1 MTLTVLV
8 PIFALLA
15 VGFAAARTGL
25 LTAEGNGGLLKLVA
39 CFAIPALLFRSLAQG
54 GQTPGG
60 GEIAIVYLLG
70 CAGLL
75 VIALMYGRAVLG
87 LSFAECVVFGM
98 GVIYSNSS
106 LIGVPIAQ
114 ALLGNQGVA
123 LLSEI
128 IAIHTLVLIP
138 VATLLLAFGDG
149 AGAGRGSNALIAA
162 ISNPMTLALAAGL
175 IWRQTGLVV
184 PEVID
189 HIVGSLAAAAPAL
202 SLIALG
208 ATVARVPLPT
218 TFAAPVASVVLKL
231 VAHPLLIWAIA
242 HAMGLPREET
252 LIATMT
258 AALPPGINVYVM
270 AAHFGRHAEDAAR
283 SFALATT
290 LSVVSISIVIQVFT
304 WN

>member
-15 VGFAAARTGL
+15 LGFAAARTGL
-25 LTAEGNGGLLKLVA
+25 LTAEANAGLLKLVA
-39 CFAIPALLFRSLAQG
+39 CFAIPALLFRSLAG
-54 GQTPGG
+54 GAQASAG
-60 GEIAIVYLLG
+60 GEIAVIYLLG
-70 CAGLL
+70 CAALL
-75 VIALMYGRAVLG
+75 VIAFVYGRAALG
-87 LSFAECVVFGM
+87 LSLAECIVFGM

-114 ALLGNQGVA
+114 ALLGDQGVA
-123 LLSEI
+123 LLSQI

-138 VATLLLAFGDG
+138 VATLLLAFGNRTG
-149 AGAGRGSNALIAA
+149 GGSKALISA

-175 IWRQTGLVV
+175 VWRRTGLAV
-184 PEVID
+184 PETID
-189 HIVGSLAAAAPAL
+189 HVVGMLAAAAPAL

-218 TFAAPVASVVLKL
+218 SFAAPVASVVLKL
-231 VAHPLLIWAIA
+231 IVHPLLIWSVAQ
-242 HAMGLPREET
+242 AMGLPREQV

-258 AALPPGINVYVM
+258 AALPPGINVYVL

-290 LSVVSISIVIQVFT
+290 LSAVSISIVVQAIA
-304 WN
+304 WR

>member
-1 MTLTVLV
+1 MTLTVLA

-15 VGFAAARTGL
+15 LGFAAARAGL

-39 CFAIPALLFRSLAQG
+39 CFAIPALLLRSLTG
-54 GQTPGG
+54 GTQISGG
-60 GEIAIVYLLG
+60 GEIAIVYLCG
-70 CAGLL
+70 CTALL
-75 VIALMYGRAVLG
+75 VVAFVYGRAALR
-87 LSFAECVVFGM
+87 LSGAECIVFGM

-128 IAIHTLVLIP
+128 IAVHTLVLIP
-138 VATLLLAFGDG
+138 AATLLLAFSGG
-149 AGAGRGSNALIAA
+149 AGTGRTSKALIAA
-162 ISNPMTLALAAGL
+162 IGNPMTLALIAGL
-175 IWRQTGLVV
+175 AWRRTGLVL
-184 PEVID
+184 PELID
-189 HIVGSLAAAAPAL
+189 HVAGLLAAAAPAL

-218 TFAAPVASVVLKL
+218 TLAVPIASVVLKL
-231 VAHPLLIWAIA
+231 VIHPLLIWSIA
-242 HAMGLPREET
+242 HAMSLPREET

-258 AALPPGINVYVM
+258 AALPPGINVYVI
-270 AAHFGRHAEDAAR
+270 AAHFGRHVEESAG

-290 LSVVSISIVIQVFT
+290 LSAVSIAVVWQAFT
-304 WN
+304 SS

>member
-15 VGFAAARTGL
+15 LGFAAARAGL
-25 LTAEGNGGLLKLVA
+25 LTAEGNRGLLKLVA
-39 CFAIPALLFRSLAQG
+39 CFAIPALLFRSLAG
-54 GQTPGG
+54 AQTGGG
-60 GEIAIVYLLG
+60 GELAVIYLLG
-70 CAGLL
+70 CAALL
-75 VIALMYGRAVLG
+75 VIAVVYGRAVLG
-87 LSFAECVVFGM
+87 LGASECVVFGM

-128 IAIHTLVLIP
+128 IAVHTLVLIP

-149 AGAGRGSNALIAA
+149 HGAGRGSKALIAA
-162 ISNPMTLALAAGL
+162 VSNPMTLALAAGL
-175 IWRQTGLVV
+175 AWRQTGLAV
-184 PEVID
+184 PDMID
-189 HIVGSLAAAAPAL
+189 HIIGPLAAAAPAL

-208 ATVARVPLPT
+208 ATVAQVPLPT
-218 TFAAPVASVVLKL
+218 SYATPAAAVMLKL
-231 VAHPLLIWAIA
+231 VVHPLLIWSIA
-242 HAMGLPREET
+242 HAMSLPRDQT

-290 LSVVSISIVIQVFT
+290 LSAISISIVVQAFAWI
-304 WN
+304 